1 MFMIILVIVGVNAL
15 IGRLR
20 SRADR

>member
-1 MFMIILVIVGVNAL
+1 MFMIILVIVGVNAV

-20 SRADR
+20 ARADR